1 MAADIPPLFQEL
13 VLDDATSFTG
23 RGTVR
28 GPCGTRGRRPQGTQG
43 PPLFPWGTRVSSNH
57 PGSRGLG
64 YQHGTGGL
72 SHPQGTR
79 SVNHQGTVGSTNH
92 QGSRGSGH
100 PQGTRSVNH
109 QGTVGSTNHQG
120 SRGSGHPQGTRSVNH
135 QGTVGSTNHQGS
147 RGSGHPQ
154 GTRGACYPHKTI
166 GSGNSHGTRG
176 TCHSREIHG
185 SYSKDLH
192 ECTYPLGT
200 QGPIGNRGKTRQ
212 SHSRGSQV
220 KICFSVAPQ
229 GSYTHGNPHGNDVR
243 PQQPR
248 GQRGDGGHRQG
259 SRGQGSGELPREP
272 QRHGGSMIQQ
282 NHQTQHGGKSG
293 ERVYKKLLFLLR
305 GPPGSGKSTL
315 ARELL
320 SEGPNG
326 VVLSTDQFFCRN
338 GRYEYN
344 ASQLEAAH
352 TWNHQQAEK
361 AMKLGKSPVIIDNT
375 NLNFWEMKPYVLAA
389 LEHTYKV
396 IFKEPKTQWLL
407 NANQLARRNT
417 HGVTVEKIKRMLL
430 RFERP
435 ASIDKVLNS

>member
-1 MAADIPPLFQEL
+1 MAGDIPPLIQEL
-13 VLDDATSFTG
+13 ALDAASFTG

-28 GPCGTRGRRPQGTQG
+28 GPCGMRGRCPQGTQG
-43 PPLFPWGTRVSSNH
+43 PPLFPR
-57 PGSRGLG
+57 GSRGSSKHAESRG
-64 YQHGTGGL
+64 SGHSQGTRSVNHQVTVGSTNHRG
-72 SHPQGTR
+72 SRESGHAQSTR
-79 SVNHQGTVGSTNH
+79 SVNHQGTVGSMNH
-92 QGSRGSGH
+92 R
-100 PQGTRSVNH
+100 
-109 QGTVGSTNHQG
+109 
-120 SRGSGHPQGTRSVNH
+120 
-135 QGTVGSTNHQGS
+135 GS

-154 GTRGACYPHKTI
+154 GTRGSGSQGTRGSGHPQGTRGSRYPHKTI
-166 GSGNSHGTRG
+166 GSGNFQGTRG
-176 TCHSREIHG
+176 LCHSQEIQG

-192 ECTYPLGT
+192 GCSYPRGT
-200 QGPIGNRGKTRQ
+200 QGPIGSQGKTRRWPSQGSEVQ
-212 SHSRGSQV
+212 S
-220 KICFSVAPQ
+220 CFNVAPE
-229 GSYTHGNPHGNDVR
+229 GSYTHGSPHGIDIR
-243 PQQPR
+243 PRQPQGQQ
-248 GQRGDGGHRQG
+248 GHGGHQQG

-272 QRHGGSMIQQ
+272 QRHGGFMIQQ
-282 NHQTQHGGKSG
+282 NHQTQHGGKRG
-293 ERVYKKLLFLLR
+293 DRGPKKLLFLLR

-326 VVLSTDQFFCRN
+326 VVLSTDQFFCHN